1 METTWSSIQIDN
13 NNEDMYFTYSEEE
26 KQENAIAKAN
36 SKLVFTPKFIPMYLD
51 LLKQYTLTE
60 ALLIWFIDFYKS
72 NNNDRMYF
80 TNEQLA
86 IILKCSSDTISRAIS
101 KLEKTWIIQT
111 SRKVR
116 AWWWQIR
123 FITECNYDSTFSTSQ
138 TRQNLQARLV
148 ENLQTN
154 NNNINNN
161 KINIYSSNEEYNNNS
176 TCSIE
181 DNNKDVCSNNNINKE
196 LDILSSC
203 SIKEERKKKD
213 EIENRDE
220 VFEKLWIWYCKQN
233 TKKQSKKNK
242 AKEYFD
248 KLIKT
253 NYDLNLLRYA
263 LPRYIESVNDKT
275 FIVLLRTYLSD
286 KLYLDY
292 KTEFDNLN
300 KQEEVKVKPKE
311 ELRDDDIK
319 LKYKR
324 TYDNN

>member
-1 METTWSSIQIDN
+1 
-13 NNEDMYFTYSEEE
+13 
-26 KQENAIAKAN
+26 
-36 SKLVFTPKFIPMYLD
+36 
-51 LLKQYTLTE
+51 
-60 ALLIWFIDFYKS
+60 
-72 NNNDRMYF
+72 
-80 TNEQLA
+80 
-86 IILKCSSDTISRAIS
+86 
-101 KLEKTWIIQT
+101 
-111 SRKVR
+111 
-116 AWWWQIR
+116 
-123 FITECNYDSTFSTSQ
+123 
-138 TRQNLQARLV
+138 
-148 ENLQTN
+148 
-154 NNNINNN
+154 
-161 KINIYSSNEEYNNNS
+161 
-176 TCSIE
+176 
-181 DNNKDVCSNNNINKE
+181 
-196 LDILSSC
+196 
-203 SIKEERKKKD
+203 
-213 EIENRDE
+213 